1 MEYRGVDYVQDINI
15 DNMLVVAGSDGYK
28 ANIRLITEKD

>member
-1 MEYRGVDYVQDINI
+1 MEYRGVDFVYDLNI
-15 DNMLVVAGSDGYK
+15 DNLVVVAGSDGYK